1 MKRLLPLLLVLLA
14 GTAAA
19 QQRTNDPGEVQ
30 GPQVP
35 RNWES
40 ETDKR
45 TRPESTLALPA
56 WPKNE
61 NLLEFHVSNLSSFR
75 FFIDAPSLS
84 VEPDR
89 VVRYTLVAR
98 SASGVS
104 NVSYEGMRCD
114 SGTYKIYAYGQDG
127 RWNARES
134 DWRDIENV
142 TTGRWHNELRAG
154 YLCVGRTGT
163 IFSAKEGLDN
173 LRRGHN
179 PGVPGHNR
187 LNY

>member
-1 MKRLLPLLLVLLA
+1 LKRLLALLLVVVA
-14 GTAAA
+14 GAAAA
-19 QQRTNDPGEVQ
+19 QRTNNPGEIS
-30 GPQVP
+30 GPQP
-35 RNWES
+35 QRS
-40 ETDKR
+40 SDGDSDRRDRQETGVK
-45 TRPESTLALPA
+45 LPA

-75 FFIDAPSLS
+75 FYIDAASLT

-89 VVRYTLVAR
+89 VVRYTLIAR
-98 SASGVS
+98 SGSGVV

-114 SGTYKIYAYGQDG
+114 SGTVKTYAYGQDG

-134 DWRDIENV
+134 EWREIEAATV
-142 TTGRWHNELRAG
+142 GRWHNELRAG

-163 IFSAKEGLDN
+163 IMSAKDGIEA

-179 PGVPGHNR
+179 PGLPGASR